1 MSGLSAHV
9 QQTTAAVKS
18 PESHGFMRCR
28 ICSFVVS
35 WDYLFDMMFGVLAL
49 QFEMR
54 FRWDLFHGLGSVIC
68 LFFFNDLVL
77 VRFFFMC
84 VIPVMEQ
91 VGFGFLVH
99 QLFCLWRIWIV
110 RDIQAS
116 ASWDMYI
123 QKKSD
128 IERSW
133 LNDYIA
139 LFSCNSWKIV
149 AGRFYGFLDV
159 CEFLNMCHTIGI
171 KGWISNLLVLL
182 VWVCLRFLAV

>member
-1 MSGLSAHV
+1 MVLWGVEFVNFFCSQLRLLVRYDVWSV
-9 QQTTAAVKS
+9 S
-18 PESHGFMRCR
+18 PAIRNE
-28 ICSFVVS
+28 
-35 WDYLFDMMFGVLAL
+35 
-49 QFEMR
+49 
-54 FRWDLFHGLGSVIC
+54 
-68 LFFFNDLVL
+68 VL
-77 VRFFFMC
+77 VRSFSWSWGHWFFVFCQQSGTRKVFFMC
-84 VIPVMEQ
+84 VNPVMEQ
-91 VGFGFLVH
+91 VGFGFLVN

-116 ASWDMYI
+116 ASWDLYI

-139 LFSCNSWKIV
+139 LFSCNSWKLV

-159 CEFLNMCHTIGI
+159 CEFLNTCHTIGI

-182 VWVCLRFLAV
+182 IWVS

>member
-1 MSGLSAHV
+1 
-9 QQTTAAVKS
+9 
-18 PESHGFMRCR
+18 
-28 ICSFVVS
+28 
-35 WDYLFDMMFGVLAL
+35 
-49 QFEMR
+49 
-54 FRWDLFHGLGSVIC
+54 
-68 LFFFNDLVL
+68 
-77 VRFFFMC
+77 
-84 VIPVMEQ
+84 MEQ